1 MRRWGVGKK
10 FCLRGQG
17 RSYVGE
23 RGRQLCIFFRWDPAD
38 FPQAAPS
45 WGRSY
50 QVLSAGRLIRADN
63 TDMLSTPS

>member
-23 RGRQLCIFFRWDPAD
+23 RGRQLCIF
-38 FPQAAPS
+38 
-45 WGRSY
+45 
-50 QVLSAGRLIRADN
+50 SAGIRRISPKQHLLGAGVIRCYQ
-63 TDMLSTPS
+63 LGG